1 MRNTTK
7 NTMIGLGAA
16 AVLALASCGNK
27 ESAEDN
33 PSAGESSA
41 LQGVFLEEAP
51 PNALNSAEAR
61 KDPTPGREVTISGE
75 IMGSL
80 DPIIEGRALVMIGD
94 PTKLTPCNRIPGDA
108 CETPWDVCCD
118 DPDVIK
124 TSIATVQVLDAEGRP
139 LKEGLRG
146 LSGLKELSFLT
157 VTGTVAEGS
166 NADNYLVNA
175 TGIHVAKES
184 PFKNAPPV
192 NPTNIDHH
200 DHEEDH
206 DHAEDGHDD
215 HHES

>member
-7 NTMIGLGAA
+7 NTIIGLGTV
-16 AVLALASCGNK
+16 AVLSLASCGNK

-33 PSAGESSA
+33 PSTGESSA
-41 LQGVFLEEAP
+41 LQEVLLEEAP
-51 PNALNSAEAR
+51 ADALNIAEAR
-61 KDPTPGREVTISGE
+61 KDPTPGREITISGE

-118 DPDVIK
+118 DPEVIK
-124 TSIATVQVLDAEGRP
+124 TSIATVQVLDAEGKP

-166 NADNYLVNA
+166 NADNFLVNA

-200 DHEEDH
+200 DHEENHDH
-206 DHAEDGHDD
+206 DEDGHDD